1 MAKRLQHRG
10 GTTSQHSTFTGAV
23 REVTVDTDKNTLV
36 VHDGATAGGH
46 PLATATNFTSTGI
59 DDNATSTA
67 ITIDSGGNVGIGTT
81 NIDNLSGYASLRI
94 GTAGSI
100 WCYNL
105 SNNSSTFISDNISKQ
120 GGTYIRTDFA
130 TSYRQGDG
138 DHRWYNA
145 PSGSAGS
152 AVTLSERM
160 RIDSSG
166 RLLVGKTSD
175 NNNSTGCQVEGD
187 GTLSA
192 SRNGFAPLILNRQ
205 TSDGKI
211 AEFRNDGTEFGNI
224 GSHNGLLIIGGGDT
238 GIKFSS
244 GVDSIFPFDVNTNAN
259 RDNAVDFGYST
270 VRWKDLYVGGGV
282 YLGGTGTANKL
293 DDYEEGTWTPSF
305 NFSELTGFSGSI
317 TTADATYTK
326 IGNFVSLN
334 VGFSFPGSSGSLS
347 VGDLCTVSGGLPF
360 TQKGSTYG
368 GTGGNF
374 AFSVS
379 NTANISIQPRS
390 GGFRAFIT
398 SIVGSP
404 TRVGGAM
411 RITYNYQTT

>member
-270 VRWKDLYVGGGV
+270 VRWKDLYVGGGLYV
-282 YLGGTGTANKL
+282 GGTGTANKL
-293 DDYEEGTWTPSF
+293 DDYEEGTWTPSLIDYAGTPTVQ
-305 NFSELTGFSGSI
+305 E
-317 TTADATYTK
+317 ATYTK
-326 IGNFVSLN
+326 IGRLVTVATHISLD
-334 VGFSFPGSSGSLS
+334 GTSDGSQYIIS
-347 VGDLCTVSGGLPF
+347 GLPF
-360 TQKGSTYG
+360 TSGTVASYYG
-368 GTGGNF
+368 GFVTYTSSAVTHNIYPF
-374 AFSVS
+374 LNTS
-379 NTANISIQPRS
+379 NTRIYLYKTSGNGMSYNDLGTGANLRLV
-390 GGFRAFIT
+390 ATYIT
-398 SIVGSP
+398 
-404 TRVGGAM
+404 
-411 RITYNYQTT
+411 